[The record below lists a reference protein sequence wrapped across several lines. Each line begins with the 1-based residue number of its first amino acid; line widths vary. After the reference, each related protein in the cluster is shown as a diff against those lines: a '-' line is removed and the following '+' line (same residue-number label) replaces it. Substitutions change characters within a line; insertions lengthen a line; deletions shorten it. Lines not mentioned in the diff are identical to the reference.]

1 MVGDIVLGV
10 EGGEKKRMK
19 RKSVG
24 GLRFAWEDKEDNGNN
39 NDDGNGYGDCG
50 WMAQAP
56 IALSDI
62 IDEQDKIDS
71 MEEEVVIDLVL
82 EGIEGSGSAEPVVK
96 RRSG

>member
-1 MVGDIVLGV
+1 MPGDIVLGV

-19 RKSVG
+19 RKIVG
-24 GLRFAWEDKEDNGNN
+24 GPRFAWEDKEGNGND
-39 NDDGNGYGDCG
+39 NDDGNGYGDRG

-62 IDEQDKIDS
+62 IYEQDKINS

-82 EGIEGSGSAEPVVK
+82 DGIEGCGSAEPVVK
-96 RRSG
+96 KQSG

>member
-1 MVGDIVLGV
+1 MPGDIVLGV

-19 RKSVG
+19 RKIVG
-24 GLRFAWEDKEDNGNN
+24 GPRFAWEDKEGNGNG
-39 NDDGNGYGDCG
+39 NDDGNGYGDRG

-62 IDEQDKIDS
+62 IDEQDKINS

-82 EGIEGSGSAEPVVK
+82 DGIEGCGSAEPVVK
-96 RRSG
+96 KQSG

>member
-10 EGGEKKRMK
+10 EGGETKRMK